1 MSSQHDEMDVDAS
14 GASAVSSP
22 LHFPASSSAGH
33 PSSSHDPM
41 PARVGA
47 LQHGGRKMGENR
59 ALASPLRAVTP
70 TDATFICAS
79 RRVLPPSP
87 LSGASTKIAHHDDH
101 PTPIHAALAP
111 DPAAGSSSPMRF
123 PTSSASQASGGRGA
137 ARGAFASSGL
147 SSDPGRVGGNGRD
160 GSPLFFPGS
169 DVGSPT
175 PRRNRRG
182 DIHSGLPPTPSN
194 RRGAGP
200 SQPGSGLDIPTSSA
214 ASQRSRFG
222 VGGGDDGRGAPSST
236 ANGMGEDGDEQDDA
250 DEAVTVV
257 WGTRVT
263 IVSSMASFKWFLE
276 SFTAGDRQ
284 EYDQKRFEEADESDR
299 GSIEF
304 AYTKEQPEKRMY
316 QYYLERMRETGQT
329 NLNLDVLDLLA
340 FRHAEREGRERA
352 RLPRRD
358 RDFAE
363 LYRNLQDYP
372 QEIIPILDQVLK
384 DCALDWAWDHLG
396 GASQRAENTLRA
408 EAMEAAVFKVRP
420 FGGTRK
426 VNMRELNPQDIDKIV
441 CVKGLVI
448 RATPVIPDMKLGEFF
463 RLPIAFFRCDACSHT
478 VSVEL
483 DRGQIAE
490 PDKCPREVCAL
501 QGSMSLIHN
510 RCEFADRQIVRLQ
523 ETPDAVPD
531 GQTPHTVSLCLY
543 DELVDIVKPGD
554 RISLTGIFRSVPVRI
569 NPRQRIIK
577 SLFKT
582 YLDVVHVKKTDKKRM
597 GVDGS
602 TRSADDRRGVIGVG
616 GEDEDGQNE
625 EDEDEMDADGG
636 LLEDREASAQA
647 KLKERMVEI
656 SRRPDIYEY
665 LSRSLAPSIWEM
677 DDVKKGIL
685 LQLFGG
691 TNKSIAKG
699 GGGGGPRYRGDI
711 NVLLVG
717 DPGTSKSQILQYV
730 HKIAPRGVYT
740 SGKGS
745 SAVGLTAYV
754 TRDPDSKQLVLER
767 YVSLH
772 SLFSEPLTDPTLA
785 LERHSGALVLSDGG
799 VCCID
804 EFDKMSDATRSVL
817 HEVMEQQT
825 VSIAKAGIITTLNA
839 RTSIL
844 AAANPVGSKYNLA
857 WPITRNIDLP
867 PTLISRFD
875 LLYLVLD
882 RVDEANDRRLASHL
896 VSLYLEDR
904 PATGGNDI
912 MKVEDLSAYISWA
925 RNHVHPVLT
934 EDASTALVNAYV
946 AMRNVGG
953 DGRSTERRIT
963 ATTRQLESMI
973 RLSEAH
979 ARMRYSLHVELE
991 DVNEANRLIR
1001 EALKDSATDPVTGL
1015 IDLDLL
1021 AGQSSRQ
1028 RSLQGALRREVI
1040 ALINAKPSGVR
1051 RTDLKKTL
1059 NDQSSMAIDDGE
1071 LTEVIKDL
1079 EKEGSVKL
1087 RGSGQGQVI
1096 TRTGGGAI
1104 DE

>member
-14 GASAVSSP
+14 SGVGAVSSP

-47 LQHGGRKMGENR
+47 LQHGGRQM
-59 ALASPLRAVTP
+59 
-70 TDATFICAS
+70 
-79 RRVLPPSP
+79 
-87 LSGASTKIAHHDDH
+87 
-101 PTPIHAALAP
+101 AAR
-111 DPAAGSSSPMRF
+111 SSSPMQF
-123 PTSSASQASGGRGA
+123 PTSSASQAPGGRGA

-194 RRGAGP
+194 RRGAGT

-222 VGGGDDGRGAPSST
+222 VGGGDDDEEDPSST

-384 DCALDWAWDHLG
+384 DCALDWAWEHLG

-448 RATPVIPDMKLGEFF
+448 RATPVIPDMKL
-463 RLPIAFFRCDACSHT
+463 AFFRCDACSHT

-625 EDEDEMDADGG
+625 EDEAEMDVDGG

-767 YVSLH
+767 YIFLH
-772 SLFSEPLTDPTLA
+772 SLLSEPLTDPTLA

-953 DGRSTERRIT
+953 DGRSNERRIT

-1059 NDQSSMAIDDGE
+1059 NDQSSMAINDGE

-1079 EKEGSVKL
+1079 EKAGSVKL